1 MKSSPAIT
9 ASSRPRSRET
19 SSAATPRPV
28 AGGEDH
34 GQVSRHEGARL
45 ALAPATAAGGPPV
58 AGEHPGGAFPD
69 RAIMGPS
76 GRDLDGGDGAGGL
89 GRPSEGP
96 GWLKEQVVD
105 RGRAGI
111 GEEGCEDG
119 FTDQPRVEL
128 RTLELGGAVL
138 VGNPPSEKI
147 PSPYVPLVDGRAA
160 WQFPDGSKLYIKNY
174 PGSRAIDP
182 RGQLHCG

>member
-1 MKSSPAIT
+1 
-9 ASSRPRSRET
+9 
-19 SSAATPRPV
+19 
-28 AGGEDH
+28 
-34 GQVSRHEGARL
+34 
-45 ALAPATAAGGPPV
+45 
-58 AGEHPGGAFPD
+58 
-69 RAIMGPS
+69 MGPS

-119 FTDQPRVEL
+119 LYGDFSGHLGREDLMVETDAERMYVKLQKRQGRTDQPRVEL